1 MWRLPLHIQVLP
13 KQRPKLPCTAC
24 SCCLP
29 ANSESLVPPGPSL
42 LLMRQ
47 LQEERK
53 VPDDCQRAEAAPL
66 PLQNNQDVCLLQEER
81 KTLDDIKRL
90 KASRSTV
97 QQYNERIERLQ
108 SDDGLRQT
116 IVKQLE
122 TVSHPEAVR
131 VGL

>member
-1 MWRLPLHIQVLP
+1 M
-13 KQRPKLPCTAC
+13 
-24 SCCLP
+24 
-29 ANSESLVPPGPSL
+29 
-42 LLMRQ
+42 
-47 LQEERK
+47 
-53 VPDDCQRAEAAPL
+53 QRAWCRQALSAADEAGAGGARGAGWIASAQKQHHCPCR
-66 PLQNNQDVCLLQEER
+66 NEQDVCLLQEER

-122 TVSHPEAVR
+122 TVSLPRAV
-131 VGL
+131 

>member
-1 MWRLPLHIQVLP
+1 MVPSA
-13 KQRPKLPCTAC
+13 QRQHRCNC
-24 SCCLP
+24 
-29 ANSESLVPPGPSL
+29 
-42 LLMRQ
+42 R
-47 LQEERK
+47 
-53 VPDDCQRAEAAPL
+53 
-66 PLQNNQDVCLLQEER
+66 NNPVCLLQEER

-122 TVSHPEAVR
+122 TVSHPEAV
-131 VGL
+131 